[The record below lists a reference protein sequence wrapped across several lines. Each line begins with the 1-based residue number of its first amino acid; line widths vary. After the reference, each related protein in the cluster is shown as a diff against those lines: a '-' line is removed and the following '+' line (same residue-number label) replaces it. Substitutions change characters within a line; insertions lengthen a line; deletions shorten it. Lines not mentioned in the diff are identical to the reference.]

1 MTTIYSVP
9 GESDLASRTSA
20 ARLRSSFE
28 ECLAASTVRL
38 DLTGVLSISESY
50 ADELFG
56 VLVHQYGLEWVF
68 SRLQVVGA
76 SPPVVRT
83 IRTAIRYRLERDL
96 KQRSHLALVG
106 QAEEAVKRHAHAFA

>member
-1 MTTIYSVP
+1 MNTFYSVP

-28 ECLAASTVRL
+28 EKLSASTVCL
-38 DLTGVLSISESY
+38 DLTDVLSISESY

-56 VLVHQYGLEWVF
+56 VLVYQYGLEWVF

-76 SPPVVRT
+76 SPPVIRT
-83 IRTAIRYRLERDL
+83 IRTAIRYRLERDIQQ
-96 KQRSHLALVG
+96 KSHRALVG

>member
-1 MTTIYSVP
+1 MITICRVL

-20 ARLRSSFE
+20 SRLRSSFE
-28 ECLAASTVRL
+28 GELIDSTVRL
-38 DLTGVLSISESY
+38 DLTNVLSISESY

-56 VLVHQYGLEWVF
+56 VLVQQYGLEWVF
-68 SRLQVVGA
+68 SRIQVVGA

-96 KQRSHLALVG
+96 KRRSHRALVG
-106 QAEEAVKRHAHAFA
+106 QAEEAIKRHSHAFA